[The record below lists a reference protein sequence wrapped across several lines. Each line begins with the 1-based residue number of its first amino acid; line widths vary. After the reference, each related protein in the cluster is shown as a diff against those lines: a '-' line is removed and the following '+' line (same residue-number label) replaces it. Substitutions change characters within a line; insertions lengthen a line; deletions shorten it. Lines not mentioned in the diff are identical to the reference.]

1 MSDELTGYDAAMLLD
16 ALDELVEA
24 VSQYVDEDGP
34 PHPYIWDDWGK
45 AVEMLRLF
53 GRRPE
58 RVF

>member
-1 MSDELTGYDAAMLLD
+1 MTQELDGDDAVMLLD

-45 AVEMLRLF
+45 AVEILRLF
-53 GRRPE
+53 GRRGE